1 MSLIVQFLTNI
12 GLKTPDFEKA
22 PYLEPVQ
29 DLTLGLSIFLEIAKY
44 DFHDSLWPTCSKNRE
59 TQIWKLQDF

>member
-22 PYLEPVQ
+22 PYLEPFQ
-29 DLTLGLSIFLEIAKY
+29 DLTLGLSI
-44 DFHDSLWPTCSKNRE
+44 SLINNHSRITVESF
-59 TQIWKLQDF
+59 IISLQFAVSICLTAQLV